1 MYVKFLLNQFRGY
14 GVHSPRNLQIMVLR
28 LRFLLGLQ
36 ARNNN
41 DDDNDGGDG
50 GGSFCD
56 EERKWETVEEL
67 RG

>member
-1 MYVKFLLNQFRGY
+1 
-14 GVHSPRNLQIMVLR
+14 MVLR